1 MSYNKNRPVAL
12 GIETV
17 NTSFSIFIIFNN
29 KNRPVALGIETPKVI
44 FYMLLDLIIRTDL

>member
-17 NTSFSIFIIFNN
+17 NTSFSIFSIFNN
-29 KNRPVALGIETPKVI
+29 KNRPVALGIETK
-44 FYMLLDLIIRTDL
+44 FLSGLLIISSIIRTDL